1 MPDDESINGTE
12 DRLPRRA
19 ELRRTLRQVR
29 KSLVHGGL
37 STGLRRN
44 ERRAIATSIVHTS
57 ELYPKR
63 ELT

>member
-12 DRLPRRA
+12 DRPPTRA

-29 KSLVHGGL
+29 KSLVHG
-37 STGLRRN
+37 GLRRN

>member
-12 DRLPRRA
+12 DRPPT
-19 ELRRTLRQVR
+19 RRTLRQVR
-29 KSLVHGGL
+29 KSLVHG
-37 STGLRRN
+37 GLRRN